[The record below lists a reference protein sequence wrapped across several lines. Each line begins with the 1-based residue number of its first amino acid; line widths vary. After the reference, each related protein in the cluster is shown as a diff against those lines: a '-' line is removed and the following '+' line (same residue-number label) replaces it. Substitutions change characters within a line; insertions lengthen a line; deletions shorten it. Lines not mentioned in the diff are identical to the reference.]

1 VLQEITAAAEN
12 QLMTVP
18 FTDLQGQY
26 LAYIATYT
34 KLHRRAPAEADI
46 QQYFG
51 VTPPTV
57 HRMIVVL
64 TERGLIRRR
73 PREPRSIEILISP
86 DQLPSLR

>member
-1 VLQEITAAAEN
+1 
-12 QLMTVP
+12 MPVP
-18 FTDLQGQY
+18 FTETQGQY

-73 PREPRSIEILISP
+73 PGQPRSIEVRVPPEQVPL
-86 DQLPSLR
+86 LR

>member
-1 VLQEITAAAEN
+1 VLQEITAADEN
-12 QLMTVP
+12 QVMTVP

-73 PREPRSIEILISP
+73 PGEPRSIEILISP
-86 DQLPSLR
+86 DQLPPLR

>member
-1 VLQEITAAAEN
+1 MIS
-12 QLMTVP
+12 P

-34 KLHRRAPAEADI
+34 KLHRRPPAEADL
-46 QQYFG
+46 QEYFR
-51 VTPPTV
+51 VSPPAV

-73 PREPRSIEILISP
+73 PGEPRSIEVLVP
-86 DQLPSLR
+86 QDHLPPLR

>member
-1 VLQEITAAAEN
+1 VRQAITASDEN
-12 QLMTVP
+12 QVMTVP

-34 KLHRRAPAEADI
+34 KLHRRAPAEADL
-46 QQYFG
+46 QRYFG

-57 HRMIVVL
+57 HRMVVAL

-73 PREPRSIEILISP
+73 PGQPRSIEILISP
-86 DQLPSLR
+86 DQLPPLR